1 MSRKQK
7 ASHLY
12 IYFPFGAL
20 FRSVFN
26 NKIKFPKNY
35 TQTLQVAY
43 FYDPDIG
50 QFYYGQGH
58 PMKPHRVRM
67 AHSLILHYGLY
78 SLMDCYRPCRASQ
91 QDLTAF
97 HSEDYVAFLKT
108 VTQDRESELRSE
120 LETYNMVE
128 DCPVFDGLWDY
139 CSTYSG
145 ASIGAA
151 VKLNYGTADVA
162 INWSGG
168 LHHGKK
174 SEASGFCYINDIVLA
189 ILELLKYH
197 QRVLYIDIDVHHG
210 DGVEEAFLTTDRVF
224 TLSLHKFGGG
234 FFPGTGD
241 ITNIGHGRGRNY
253 SLNIPLKDGITDMGY
268 QNLFKP
274 IVAKIMEVY
283 RPEVV
288 VLQCGSDSLAGDRLG
303 VFNLSSTCHSECVK
317 YMKSFGVPLMLL
329 GGGGYKIINVARC
342 WARETGVALG
352 VDMDENLPVSEYD
365 AYYAPEY
372 QLTVHPKPTQT
383 DQNSTD
389 YLESLRIAALEHLSH
404 VAPAPSVAFH
414 ERAPDAMNED
424 GSQPVSLSPRSGG
437 GGGGGGGSLPASP
450 RGGGGK
456 RQMRMWSGVG
466 GSQSAADREAE
477 ELEAQLMN
485 MSPGS
490 SGRARAR
497 MDISYRDSHE
507 EREKSSMRASMQPQQ
522 QQQQGAGGI
531 GGVEGVVVMG
541 SPTLLGS
548 GGNSGGVRSPRP
560 NMLRPASQD
569 LDDKGQ

>member
-1 MSRKQK
+1 
-7 ASHLY
+7 
-12 IYFPFGAL
+12 
-20 FRSVFN
+20 
-26 NKIKFPKNY
+26 
-35 TQTLQVAY
+35 
-43 FYDPDIG
+43 
-50 QFYYGQGH
+50 
-58 PMKPHRVRM
+58 MKPHRVRM

-78 SLMDCYRPCRASQ
+78 SQMDCYRPRRAATE
-91 QDLTAF
+91 DLTTF
-97 HSEDYVAFLKT
+97 HSEDYVSFLKT
-108 VTQDRESELRSE
+108 VTQDREGELRSE

-139 CSTYSG
+139 CTIYSG

-162 INWSGG
+162 INWAGG

-174 SEASGFCYINDIVLA
+174 GEASGFCYINDIVLA

-241 ITNIGHGRGRNY
+241 ITNIGQGPRGKNY
-253 SLNIPLKDGITDMGY
+253 SLNIPLKDGITDQGY
-268 QNLFKP
+268 QELFQP
-274 IVAKIMEVY
+274 IAAKIMQVY
-283 RPEVV
+283 QPEVI

-317 YMKSFGVPLMLL
+317 YMKSFNLPLMLL

-352 VDMDENLPVSEYD
+352 IEMDENLPVSEYD
-365 AYYAPEY
+365 EYYAPEY
-372 QLTVHPKPTQT
+372 QLTVHPKSNQV
-383 DQNSTD
+383 DQNTRE
-389 YLESLRIAALEHLSH
+389 YLDNLRIAALEHLSH
-404 VAPAPSVAFH
+404 VEPAPSVAFH
-414 ERAPDAMNED
+414 ERAPDAMSED
-424 GSQPVSLSPRSGG
+424 DLLGVAGAAGGISGGAGEFPSSPRGG

-477 ELEAQLMN
+477 ELEERLIHHS
-485 MSPGS
+485 SPG
-490 SGRARAR
+490 GRGNLHGGGGGTRARL
-497 MDISYRDSHE
+497 DISYRDNQD
-507 EREKSSMRASMQPQQ
+507 EREIPSIMRSPM
-522 QQQQGAGGI
+522 QQQQGVGNSA
-531 GGVEGVVVMG
+531 EGVVVVG
-541 SPTLLGS
+541 SPMLLDSGGGS
-548 GGNSGGVRSPRP
+548 GVIRSPRP
-560 NMLRPASQD
+560 NMLRPTSQD
-569 LDDKGQ
+569 LDAKSQE

>member
-1 MSRKQK
+1 
-7 ASHLY
+7 
-12 IYFPFGAL
+12 
-20 FRSVFN
+20 
-26 NKIKFPKNY
+26 
-35 TQTLQVAY
+35 
-43 FYDPDIG
+43 
-50 QFYYGQGH
+50 
-58 PMKPHRVRM
+58 
-67 AHSLILHYGLY
+67 
-78 SLMDCYRPCRASQ
+78 MDCYRPCRAAQ
-91 QDLTAF
+91 EHLTAF

-174 SEASGFCYINDIVLA
+174 GEASGFCYINDIVLA

-241 ITNIGHGRGRNY
+241 IANIGQGRGRNY
-253 SLNIPLKDGITDMGY
+253 SLNIPLKDGISDVGY

-303 VFNLSSTCHSECVK
+303 VFNISSTCHSECVK
-317 YMKSFGVPLMLL
+317 YMKSFGLPLMLL

-352 VDMDENLPVSEYD
+352 VDMDDNLPVSEYD
-365 AYYAPEY
+365 HYYAPEY

-383 DQNSTD
+383 DQNSTE

-424 GSQPVSLSPRSGG
+424 ESQHVVYGDTDFPSSRPSGG
-437 GGGGGGGSLPASP
+437 GFMNSSGGGSLPASP

-485 MSPGS
+485 LSPGS
-490 SGRARAR
+490 GGRTRAR
-497 MDISYRDSHE
+497 MDISYRSPTQDQE
-507 EREKSSMRASMQPQQ
+507 
-522 QQQQGAGGI
+522 QGAAGLDGA
-531 GGVEGVVVMG
+531 ERVVVVG

-548 GGNSGGVRSPRP
+548 GGGSGLVRSPRP

>member
-1 MSRKQK
+1 
-7 ASHLY
+7 
-12 IYFPFGAL
+12 
-20 FRSVFN
+20 
-26 NKIKFPKNY
+26 
-35 TQTLQVAY
+35 
-43 FYDPDIG
+43 
-50 QFYYGQGH
+50 
-58 PMKPHRVRM
+58 MKPHRVRM

-78 SLMDCYRPCRASQ
+78 PLMDCYRPRRAAPE
-91 QDLTAF
+91 DLTPF
-97 HSEDYVAFLKT
+97 HSEDYVQFLKT

-139 CSTYSG
+139 CSIYSG

-174 SEASGFCYINDIVLA
+174 GEASGFCYINDIVLA

-241 ITNIGHGRGRNY
+241 INNIGQGRGKNY
-253 SLNIPLKDGITDMGY
+253 SLNIPLKDGITDEAY
-268 QNLFKP
+268 QSLFKP

-303 VFNLSSTCHSECVK
+303 VFNISSTCHSECVK
-317 YMKSFGVPLMLL
+317 YMKSFGLPLMLL

-365 AYYAPEY
+365 QYYAPEY
-372 QLTVHPKPTQT
+372 QLTVHPKLSQT
-383 DQNSTD
+383 DQNSFE
-389 YLESLRIAALEHLSH
+389 YLESLKIAALEHLSH

-414 ERAPDAMNED
+414 ERAPDAMTEEEIQLQNGGD
-424 GSQPVSLSPRSGG
+424 GDFPSSPRS

-485 MSPGS
+485 MHTTNINVDGNGGGGGGG
-490 SGRARAR
+490 GRTRAR
-497 MDISYRDSHE
+497 MDISYRDSQD
-507 EREKSSMRASMQPQQ
+507 EREQPTAIQSPSI
-522 QQQQGAGGI
+522 QQQGGD
-531 GGVEGVVVMG
+531 VVMG
-541 SPTLLGS
+541 SPSLLRSGS
-548 GGNSGGVRSPRP
+548 AGGVRSPRP

-569 LDDKGQ
+569 LDAKSQ

>member
-1 MSRKQK
+1 MDRKQK
-7 ASHLY
+7 
-12 IYFPFGAL
+12 
-20 FRSVFN
+20 
-26 NKIKFPKNY
+26 
-35 TQTLQVAY
+35 VAY

-78 SLMDCYRPCRASQ
+78 SQMDCYRPCRAAPE
-91 QDLTAF
+91 DLTAF
-97 HSEDYVAFLKT
+97 HSADYVAFLKT
-108 VTQDRESELRSE
+108 ATQDRESELRSE

-174 SEASGFCYINDIVLA
+174 GEASGFCYINDIVLA

-241 ITNIGHGRGRNY
+241 ITNVGQGQGRNY
-253 SLNIPLKDGITDMGY
+253 SLNIPLKDGITDVGY

-283 RPEVV
+283 RPEVI

-317 YMKSFGVPLMLL
+317 YMKSFGLPLMLL

-383 DQNSTD
+383 DQNSTG
-389 YLESLRIAALEHLSH
+389 YLEDLRITALEHLSH
-404 VAPAPSVAFH
+404 VTPAPSVAFH
-414 ERAPDAMNED
+414 ERPPDAMNED
-424 GSQPVSLSPRSGG
+424 ELQPVAFRDGEFPTSQSGGTGTGG
-437 GGGGGGGSLPASP
+437 GGTGGVGGGGGSLPASP

-477 ELEAQLMN
+477 EWEAHLMN
-485 MSPGS
+485 MSPGGGG
-490 SGRARAR
+490 GRTRAR
-497 MDISYRDSHE
+497 MDINYRDSQS
-507 EREKSSMRASMQPQQ
+507 EKEKPSMKSPMQ
-522 QQQQGAGGI
+522 QQQQGPAGG
-531 GGVEGVVVMG
+531 GAAEGGVVVG
-541 SPTLLGS
+541 SPMLLGS
-548 GGNSGGVRSPRP
+548 YEESGVVRSPRP

-569 LDDKGQ
+569 LDEKGQS

>member
-1 MSRKQK
+1 
-7 ASHLY
+7 
-12 IYFPFGAL
+12 
-20 FRSVFN
+20 
-26 NKIKFPKNY
+26 
-35 TQTLQVAY
+35 
-43 FYDPDIG
+43 
-50 QFYYGQGH
+50 
-58 PMKPHRVRM
+58 MKPHRVRM

-78 SLMDCYRPCRASQ
+78 SQMDCYRPRRAAAE
-91 QDLTAF
+91 DLTAF
-97 HSEDYVAFLKT
+97 HSEDYVQFLKT
-108 VTQDRESELRSE
+108 VTQDREPELRSE

-139 CSTYSG
+139 CSTYAG

-151 VKLNYGTADVA
+151 VKLNYGSADVA

-174 SEASGFCYINDIVLA
+174 GEASGFCYINDIVLA

-241 ITNIGHGRGRNY
+241 ITNIGQGCGKNY
-253 SLNIPLKDGITDMGY
+253 SLNIPLKDGITDNAY
-268 QNLFKP
+268 QALFKP

-303 VFNLSSTCHSECVK
+303 VFNISSTCHSECVQ
-317 YMKSFGVPLMLL
+317 YMKSFGLPLMLL

-352 VDMDENLPVSEYD
+352 VEMDENLPVSEYD
-365 AYYAPEY
+365 QYYAPEY
-372 QLTVHPKPTQT
+372 QLTVHPKATQT
-383 DQNSTD
+383 DQNSVE

-404 VAPAPSVAFH
+404 VEPVPSVAFH
-414 ERAPDAMNED
+414 ERPPDAMNEEDLQALGD
-424 GSQPVSLSPRSGG
+424 GGGGSLSPRSP
-437 GGGGGGGSLPASP
+437 GGGGGGSLPGSP

-477 ELEAQLMN
+477 ELEAQMMMGIHN
-485 MSPGS
+485 DGN
-490 SGRARAR
+490 GNGGGNGGGGGWTRARI
-497 MDISYRDSHE
+497 DISYRDSQDE
-507 EREKSSMRASMQPQQ
+507 GIPTTTTISQQQQQ
-522 QQQQGAGGI
+522 QQQQGSGA
-531 GGVEGVVVMG
+531 GVEGVVG
-541 SPTLLGS
+541 SPFLLPS
-548 GGNSGGVRSPRP
+548 AGVSQARSPRP

-569 LDDKGQ
+569 LDAKSQ